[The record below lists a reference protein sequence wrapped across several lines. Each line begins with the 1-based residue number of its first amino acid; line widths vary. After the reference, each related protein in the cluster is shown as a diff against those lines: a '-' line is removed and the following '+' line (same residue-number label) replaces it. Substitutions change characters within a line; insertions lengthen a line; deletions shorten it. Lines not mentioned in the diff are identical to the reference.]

1 MEYYNQDRKRK
12 RKIMIAIQY
21 FILLCFYSPRGTY
34 KGYENH
40 SILSLE
46 GGKVREV
53 YGTITEIICPLGR
66 DMSQE

>member
-1 MEYYNQDRKRK
+1 
-12 RKIMIAIQY
+12 MIAIQY

-34 KGYENH
+34 QGYENH

-46 GGKVREV
+46 GDKVREV